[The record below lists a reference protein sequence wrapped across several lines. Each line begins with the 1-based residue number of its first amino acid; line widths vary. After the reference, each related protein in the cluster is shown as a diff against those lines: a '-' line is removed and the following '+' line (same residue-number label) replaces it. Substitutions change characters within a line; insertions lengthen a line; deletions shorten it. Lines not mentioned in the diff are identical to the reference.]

1 MKKLTSSV
9 FGEARSSEPKLG
21 ADRSFGIVFAIAFS
35 IIGIWPLSTGG
46 SLRSWALFMG
56 FLFFLAAFFAPSIL
70 RPLNRVWF
78 RLSVML
84 GRITNPIVMG
94 IIFFAA
100 VLPTALLSQLLRKDP
115 LQLKIDRSAKSYW
128 ILRAPPGP
136 DPETMRNQF

>member
-1 MKKLTSSV
+1 
-9 FGEARSSEPKLG
+9 
-21 ADRSFGIVFAIAFS
+21 
-35 IIGIWPLSTGG
+35 
-46 SLRSWALFMG
+46 LFMG